1 MLGWSLPPP
10 SSLPTLSEGAV
21 PRGTASGL
29 GRSLLSLLSLLSLF
43 SLSLSLFSRSSLA
56 LLSLFSPRDDIEVD
70 RGDPLRE
77 LAPLNRSRRLVQRL
91 RGRLRRDVLGRS
103 RELHGLRLHGGVRL
117 LPLDAAMHGW

>member
-1 MLGWSLPPP
+1 MLGWSFSFFRPPL
-10 SSLPTLSEGAV
+10 LPTLSEGAV

-29 GRSLLSLLSLLSLF
+29 GRSLLSLSSLSSLSLF
-43 SLSLSLFSRSSLA
+43 SLSSLA

-70 RGDPLRE
+70 RVDPLRE

-117 LPLDAAMHGW
+117 LPLDAAVHGW